1 MCIKLTLIKKSDT
14 LIHIKIWKNKWQ
26 QIKKRVQIS
35 MTEEIASKFD
45 ELTEFY
51 GLSKSGLFAV
61 LIRRL

>member
-1 MCIKLTLIKKSDT
+1 
-14 LIHIKIWKNKWQ
+14 
-26 QIKKRVQIS
+26 

-61 LIRRL
+61 LIREDYERRGSKRKIKKSHW

>member
-1 MCIKLTLIKKSDT
+1 MATD
-14 LIHIKIWKNKWQ
+14 
-26 QIKKRVQIS
+26 KKRVQIS

-61 LIRRL
+61 LIREDYERKGLEENKKRATGNGSLSFF

>member
-1 MCIKLTLIKKSDT
+1 MATDKKKSA
-14 LIHIKIWKNKWQ
+14 NKYDG
-26 QIKKRVQIS
+26 
-35 MTEEIASKFD
+35 EIASKFD

>member
-1 MCIKLTLIKKSDT
+1 
-14 LIHIKIWKNKWQ
+14 
-26 QIKKRVQIS
+26 

-61 LIRRL
+61 LIREDYERKGLEEKKRATGNGSLSFLVKVIILYG

>member
-1 MCIKLTLIKKSDT
+1 MATD
-14 LIHIKIWKNKWQ
+14 
-26 QIKKRVQIS
+26 KKRVQIS

-61 LIRRL
+61 LIRRLWTERARRKIKKRATGNGSLSFFS